1 MVGDCMGAL
10 EAWGAFA
17 VGIVVTFEIISV
29 VYCLFG
35 EYIDICWE
43 RIKNGCI
50 KIKYIIFGSPAE
62 PESTIC
68 DKLGDDNII
77 WEERFR
83 DIQQIRQQFKQEETR
98 VRSLIEFIF
107 PAPQITCNK
116 FSNDVTRLRRS
127 FDKQYNSIHIYVRAY
142 PSEDAVSEQVIE
154 SAKKNLLDFLIALEE
169 IAKELSG
176 LIVCDR
182 NTEDLMSDIKRES
195 ESIKQYREQNNVG

>member
-1 MVGDCMGAL
+1 MIAL
-10 EAWGAFA
+10 EVCGAF
-17 VGIVVTFEIISV
+17 VIGIIVASEIISV
-29 VYCLFG
+29 VYYLFG
-35 EYIDICWE
+35 EYIDICWK

-50 KIKYIIFGSPAE
+50 KIKYIIFGAPVE
-62 PESTIC
+62 PEPTIC

-98 VRSLIEFIF
+98 VRALIEFIF

-116 FSNDVTRLRRS
+116 FSNDVTRLRRA

-142 PSEDAVSEQVIE
+142 PSEDFVSEQVIE
-154 SAKKNLLDFLIALEE
+154 SARKNLLNFLAALEE

-182 NTEDLMSDIKRES
+182 STEDLMSDMKRES
-195 ESIKQYREQNNVG
+195 ESIKQYREKNYDR

>member
-1 MVGDCMGAL
+1 MEAL
-10 EAWGAFA
+10 EVCGAF
-17 VGIVVTFEIISV
+17 VIGIIVASEIISV
-29 VYCLFG
+29 IYCLFG
-35 EYIDICWE
+35 EYIDICCK

-50 KIKYIIFGSPAE
+50 KIKYIIFSAPVE

-77 WEERFR
+77 YEEQFR

-98 VRSLIEFIF
+98 VRLLIEFIF

-116 FSNDVTRLRRS
+116 FSNDVTRLRRA

-142 PSEDAVSEQVIE
+142 PSEDAVSKQVIE
-154 SAKKNLLDFLIALEE
+154 SARKNLLDFLVALEE

-182 NTEDLMSDIKRES
+182 NTEDLMSDMKRES
-195 ESIKQYREQNNVG
+195 ESIKQYREQNYDR